1 MYILTPFSIYVP
13 VKAYTVLYKFW
24 ADIAFLHIRR
34 IYIIYMYKIFNSS
47 MVKFHQVIFGH
58 FKFMS

>member
-34 IYIIYMYKIFNSS
+34 IYIIYIYKNIQFINGKISS
-47 MVKFHQVIFGH
+47 SYFWSF
-58 FKFMS
+58 

>member
-34 IYIIYMYKIFNSS
+34 IYIIYMYKNIQFINGKISLS
-47 MVKFHQVIFGH
+47 YFWSF
-58 FKFMS
+58 

>member
-34 IYIIYMYKIFNSS
+34 IYIIYMYKNIQFINGKISS
-47 MVKFHQVIFGH
+47 SYFWSF
-58 FKFMS
+58 